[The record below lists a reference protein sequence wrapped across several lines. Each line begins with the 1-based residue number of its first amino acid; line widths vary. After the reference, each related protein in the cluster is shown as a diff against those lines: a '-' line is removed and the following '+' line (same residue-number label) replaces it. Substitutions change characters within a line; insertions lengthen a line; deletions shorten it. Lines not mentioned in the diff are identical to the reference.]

1 MDANKKETLKGMV
14 ILGGVVLAVA
24 LFAVIATDNGWGKL
38 GCIFRALAHGVSITN
53 LKAICM

>member
-1 MDANKKETLKGMV
+1 MDENKKETLKGMV

-24 LFAVIATDNGWGKL
+24 LFAVIATENGWSKL
-38 GCIFRALAHGVSITN
+38 GCVFRAVLHGVAITN